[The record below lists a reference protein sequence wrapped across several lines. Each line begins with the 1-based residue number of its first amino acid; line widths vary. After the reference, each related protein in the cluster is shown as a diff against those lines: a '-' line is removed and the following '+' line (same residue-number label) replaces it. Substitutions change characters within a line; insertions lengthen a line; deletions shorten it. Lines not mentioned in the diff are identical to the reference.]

1 MKAKFITLASH
12 VFLDPSNLVRSLS
25 LCPCLIFLLTSSSHS
40 LHFRLEVIRFSV
52 FFSETHRPN
61 KRLCVDK
68 TSQLM
73 YRLIFVLAFII
84 AGISEKRTASQEQIS
99 FLPEMCCFPGMMRIR
114 LLQTKA
120 GGCHKL

>member
-1 MKAKFITLASH
+1 M
-12 VFLDPSNLVRSLS
+12 
-25 LCPCLIFLLTSSSHS
+25 
-40 LHFRLEVIRFSV
+40 

-84 AGISEKRTASQEQIS
+84 TGISEKRTASQEQTS
-99 FLPEMCCFPGMMRIR
+99 FLPEMCCFPGMMGIR

-120 GGCHKL
+120 GGCHKLRLLISHFCGLVMCSQVQATSLWRTEVLLRQVLVISTFEMEYKLIHNKY